1 MVQETETHQ
10 ERAAAVERV
19 HLHMQGA
26 AGGFGAKGGPAC
38 GHGKGG
44 GGVLSQEGEKKCLK
58 DAPGHCVWQNAR
70 G

>member
-44 GGVLSQEGEKKCLK
+44 GGGGIVPGGGEEVLERC
-58 DAPGHCVWQNAR
+58 A
-70 G
+70 